1 MDIILQESQTPGNIG
16 AFARAMKNFE
26 FTNLMLLNPKCNHL
40 SKEALDRASHAKDIL
55 QNAKIIKKLNYDTL
69 IGTTAIIGT
78 DYNINRT
85 PLTPEAL
92 AKMQLKG
99 KVGIL
104 FGREDHGL
112 NNEELENC
120 DMIVTIPSSKKYPTM
135 NVSQAAVILLYE
147 LFKNTNKV
155 KTGDNIKPATK
166 QQKDILLKLI
176 EEKSKNMSFNTDY
189 KRETQKKVWK
199 KVIGKSNLSKREI
212 MALFGF
218 MKKIK

>member
-16 AFARAMKNFE
+16 AVARAMKNFD
-26 FTNLMLLNPKCNHL
+26 FSTLVLLNPKCNHL
-40 SKEALDRASHAKDIL
+40 HKESLDRASHAKDIL
-55 QNAKIIKKLNYDTL
+55 QNAKIIQKLDYDTL
-69 IGTTAIIGT
+69 IGTTAILGT
-78 DYNINRT
+78 DYNLNRT
-85 PLTPEAL
+85 PITPETL

-112 NNEELENC
+112 NNEELELC
-120 DMIVTIPSSKKYPTM
+120 DIIVTIPSSKKYPTM
-135 NVSQAAVILLYE
+135 NISQAAGILFYE
-147 LFKNTNKV
+147 VFKHSKKV
-155 KTGDNIKPATK
+155 KVGDNIKPATK
-166 QQKDILLKLI
+166 EQKDILLKII
-176 EEKSKNMSFNTDY
+176 EEKTKAMSFATDY
-189 KRETQKKVWK
+189 KRETQKRVWK

>member
-16 AFARAMKNFE
+16 AIARAMKNFE
-26 FTNLMLLNPKCNHL
+26 YTTLVLLNPKCNHL
-40 SKEALDRASHAKDIL
+40 SKEALDRASHAQDIL
-55 QNAKIIKKLNYDTL
+55 QNAKIIKKLDYDTL

-78 DYNINRT
+78 DYNLNRT
-85 PLTPEAL
+85 PITAETL

-112 NNEELENC
+112 NNEELEMC
-120 DMIVTIPSSKKYPTM
+120 DIIITIPSSKKYPTM
-135 NVSQAAVILLYE
+135 NVSQAAVIVLYE
-147 LFKNTNKV
+147 LFKYSPKI
-155 KTGDNIKPATK
+155 KTGDNIKAATR
-166 QQKDILLKLI
+166 QQKDILLKVI
-176 EEKSKNMSFNTDY
+176 EEKTQKMSFSTTY
-189 KRETQKKVWK
+189 KRETQKRVWK
-199 KVIGKSNLSKREI
+199 KVIGKSHLSRREI